1 MDIFML
7 NARAYIK
14 APVAGSCITFST
26 NIFTFIILLVLL
38 LFSGC
43 LNVQITILQLDLHI
57 LFLKSRK
64 INLQFIIAIYITDI
78 CLHHILHL
86 RISIGSC
93 LTACR
98 ISHKIIK

>member
-14 APVAGSCITFST
+14 ASVAGSCITFSA
-26 NIFTFIILLVLL
+26 NIFTFIILL

-64 INLQFIIAIYITDI
+64 IDLQFIISVNITDI

>member
-14 APVAGSCITFST
+14 ASVAGSCITFSA
-26 NIFTFIILLVLL
+26 NIFTFIILL

-64 INLQFIIAIYITDI
+64 IDLQFIIAIYIKDI
-78 CLHHILHL
+78 IRQSPL
-86 RISIGSC
+86 
-93 LTACR
+93 
-98 ISHKIIK
+98 